1 MGQTQA
7 RLLTQDTKGRNSCLR
22 LKTRTTPNR
31 APRHEPADDWRL
43 AQLRQRAHGKGK
55 HPMPHGRYS
64 TTKKTL
70 HNGVVARLALSPEQ
84 DALLTEMATLVYYH
98 PNGFTYT
105 RDMMRL
111 TKLIADRAT
120 PAAQHACLAAHPG

>member
-1 MGQTQA
+1 MSQA
-7 RLLTQDTKGRNSCLR
+7 KKS
-22 LKTRTTPNR
+22 TTPNR
-31 APRHEPADDWRL
+31 ALRHEPADDWRL
-43 AQLRQRAHGKGK
+43 AQLRQRARGKGK

-64 TTKKTL
+64 ATKKTL
-70 HNGVVARLALSPEQ
+70 HNGVVARLALALSPEQ
-84 DALLTEMATLVYYH
+84 DALLTEMATLVYYSQ
-98 PNGFTYT
+98 GFTYT

>member
-1 MGQTQA
+1 MSKA
-7 RLLTQDTKGRNSCLR
+7 
-22 LKTRTTPNR
+22 KTSRT
-31 APRHEPADDWRL
+31 PADGWRQH
-43 AQLRQRAHGKGK
+43 QLRRRAAGKGTRA
-55 HPMPHGRYS
+55 MPHGRYS
-64 TTKKTL
+64 ATKKTL